1 MHSIDHVNLVVTDLE
16 GMTRFYEAMLGL
28 KVTKHVT
35 ISGEWVD
42 QTVGLNG
49 VNADVVY
56 LDPENGPRIELIKY
70 RAPELPG
77 TGHASQA
84 KPLNEAPNA
93 PGFRH
98 IAFRVDDIDALVA
111 KLSSAGVQFFS
122 AVQNVPE
129 SQVKYPG
136 GVRKRIVYFRD
147 PEGNI
152 LELCEYK

>member
-1 MHSIDHVNLVVTDLE
+1 
-16 GMTRFYEAMLGL
+16 MTRFYEAMLGL

-56 LDPENGPRIELIKY
+56 LDPPSGPRIELIRY
-70 RAPELPG
+70 RAPEASAPRSAIELPN
-77 TGHASQA
+77 T
-84 KPLNEAPNA
+84 

-98 IAFRVDDIDALVA
+98 LAFRVDDIDALVA

-129 SQVKYPG
+129 SQVRYPS